1 MRLLGTI
8 KKIEGKPR
16 TWEGENGTV
25 YFFTM
30 TFEAEGNKFIGEYAI
45 APSRL
50 AKLGIRPGAVGH
62 MDIAFSVFDVKDKET
77 GAVLFQRQAVK
88 FSKWSMANSQAP
100 AEQPATED
108 KPQEVDLT
116 QVPGQPVEGAQP
128 AEQAEEVQIN
138 PVTGMPF

>member
-30 TFEAEGNKFIGEYAI
+30 IFEAEGNKFIGEYAI

-50 AKLGIRPGAVGH
+50 APLGIAKNAVGYF
-62 MDIAFSVFDVKDKET
+62 DLAFNIVDVKNKET
-77 GAVLFQRQAVK
+77 GAVLFQRQGVK
-88 FSKWSMANSQAP
+88 FSKWSLANSQAP
-100 AEQPATED
+100 ANEDKPKDDPEQPADGPAEGTID
-108 KPQEVDLT
+108 PQADLT
-116 QVPGQPVEGAQP
+116 
-128 AEQAEEVQIN
+128 
-138 PVTGMPF
+138 F

>member
-30 TFEAEGNKFIGEYAI
+30 IFEAEGNKFIGEYAI

-50 AKLGIRPGAVGH
+50 AQLGIRPGAVGH

-100 AEQPATED
+100 AEQPATEEA
-108 KPQEVDLT
+108 KPAADPEQPADGPAEGTIDPQADLT
-116 QVPGQPVEGAQP
+116 
-128 AEQAEEVQIN
+128 
-138 PVTGMPF
+138 F